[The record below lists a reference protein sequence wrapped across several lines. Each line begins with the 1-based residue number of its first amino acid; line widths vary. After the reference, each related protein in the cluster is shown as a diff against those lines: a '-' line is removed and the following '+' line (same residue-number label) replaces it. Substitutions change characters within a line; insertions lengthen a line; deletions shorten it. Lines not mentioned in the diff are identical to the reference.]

1 MAELEFGYYLE
12 KYFEKDDNG
21 FIDFYY
27 DFIRNNKH
35 DNLTIH
41 DLENI
46 YKGIL
51 RDKKINDLLNG

>member
-1 MAELEFGYYLE
+1 MAELKFGYYLE

-21 FIDFYY
+21 FIDFYHV
-27 DFIRNNKH
+27 FIRDNKH

-41 DLENI
+41 DLEKI

-51 RDKKINDLLNG
+51 RDKKINDLLK

>member
-46 YKGIL
+46 FMMKK
-51 RDKKINDLLNG
+51 RNEKINLILNG

>member
-27 DFIRNNKH
+27 
-35 DNLTIH
+35 
-41 DLENI
+41 E
-46 YKGIL
+46 
-51 RDKKINDLLNG
+51 KINLILNG

>member
-51 RDKKINDLLNG
+51 RDKNI